1 MKNLV
6 FVLFI
11 VFGVALGCCVSH
23 AADDGTVMAPV
34 AAPKCDNPGV
44 LVNWLGMEFTYIP
57 PGTFMMG
64 SPGSE
69 PGRDDDE
76 AQHKVRLTKGF
87 YLQTTEVTQ
96 GQWKAVMSGA
106 NPSHFNTC
114 GEDCPV
120 EMVSWDDVQGFVFW
134 LNFWSAVFGEGT
146 PYRLPTEA
154 EWEYAARAGSTTAFA
169 NGEITQTECSPVDP
183 NLDLMGW
190 YCGNSGRATHPV
202 ARKKPNA
209 WGLYDMHGNVWEWVQ
224 DWSGVYPSGSVT
236 DPTGPSTG
244 SYRVDR
250 GGSCGNYAG
259 NCRSAIRDYY
269 TPGHRDGNTGA
280 RLVRSLP

>member
-1 MKNLV
+1 MEVHAFFARFGGRTIRKTVCLLFLLV
-6 FVLFI
+6 
-11 VFGVALGCCVSH
+11 GVALNCCVSH

-57 PGTFMMG
+57 AGTFMMG
-64 SPGSE
+64 SPEIE
-69 PGRDDDE
+69 PGRDTDE
-76 AQHKVRLTKGF
+76 TQHKVRLTRGF

-96 GQWKAVMSGA
+96 GQWKAVMSGV
-106 NPSHFNTC
+106 NPSSFNTC
-114 GEDCPV
+114 GDDCPV
-120 EMVSWDDVQGFVFW
+120 ETVSWDDVQVFLFW

-154 EWEYAARAGSTTAFA
+154 ECEYAARAGSTTAFA
-169 NGEITQTECSPVDP
+169 NGGITVDGYGCSPVDP

-190 YCGNSGRATHPV
+190 YCGNAGSATHPV
-202 ARKKPNA
+202 ARKKPNS

-244 SYRVDR
+244 SSRVAR
-250 GGSCGNYAG
+250 GGGWSN
-259 NCRSAIRDYY
+259 
-269 TPGHRDGNTGA
+269 GA
-280 RLVRSLP
+280 RYCR